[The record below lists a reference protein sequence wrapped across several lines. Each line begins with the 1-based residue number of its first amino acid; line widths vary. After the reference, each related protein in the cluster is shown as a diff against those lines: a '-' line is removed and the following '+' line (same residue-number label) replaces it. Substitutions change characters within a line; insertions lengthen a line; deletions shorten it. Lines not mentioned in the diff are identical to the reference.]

1 MSDSEA
7 KTQPPTARKLQR
19 LRRDGMIAQCPDA
32 AAFIG
37 LAAGMAGLAFLAP
50 SAFAEL
56 SAVFDIVAR
65 ASVEEPFENAL
76 GSVTDALASL
86 MLGLLLPIAALIAV
100 VASVVLLI
108 YAGGPLFAIK
118 AVLPEMERISPGAG
132 FRRLFGFRSW
142 IDLLQSTIRM
152 IVWLA
157 IAAGCLALGVRWLTG
172 IYNCQ
177 ERCAA
182 DIALQSVL
190 LMFAAMVGVLLV
202 SAIADMLIQR
212 RVYQREQRMTETE
225 LKRERAEQSGLPE
238 IRKERKRVQKGQ
250 LSGAGAIGLDKVTLC
265 FYWQNTCIG
274 LHYHPTRS
282 PLPRVAAAARQA
294 DSARAMRDALTRLG
308 VRQKE
313 HQRIVEACAR
323 HELGAP
329 IDEAI
334 FMDVALAMKEML
346 K

>member
-1 MSDSEA
+1 MSDTEA

-37 LAAGMAGLAFLAP
+37 LALGLAGLAFLAP
-50 SAFAEL
+50 TAFAEL
-56 SAVFDIVAR
+56 SAVFDLVAQ
-65 ASVEEPFENAL
+65 ASFEEPFENAL
-76 GSVTDALASL
+76 GNVTGALASL
-86 MLGLLLPIAALIAV
+86 MLSLLLPIAAVVAV
-100 VASVVLLI
+100 GASVVSLI
-108 YAGGPLFAIK
+108 YSGGPLFAIK
-118 AVLPEMERISPGAG
+118 AVLPEMQRVSPGTG
-132 FRRLFGFRSW
+132 FRRLFGLRSW

-157 IAAGCLALGVRWLTG
+157 IATGCIALAVRWLTG
-172 IYNCQ
+172 IYTCK

-182 DIALQSVL
+182 DVALQAVL
-190 LMFAAMVGVLLV
+190 LMFAAIIGVLLV

-212 RVYQREQRMTETE
+212 RVFQSEQRMTETE

-238 IRKERKRVQKGQ
+238 IRKERKRVQKGR
-250 LSGAGAIGLDKVTLC
+250 LAGAVAIGLDKVTLS
-265 FYWQNTCIG
+265 FYWQDACVG
-274 LHYHPTRS
+274 LHYHPKRS
-282 PLPRVAAAARQA
+282 PLPRVAAAARDA
-294 DSARAMRDALTRLG
+294 ESARAMRDALTRLG
-308 VRQKE
+308 VHQKE

-323 HELGAP
+323 HDLGAP

-346 K
+346 S